1 MKKYIKAL
9 PIIFYPY
16 IYMIY
21 FLGYFLVAS
30 NSSGQNKTSE
40 IFLIVLLVLAVVCNL
55 YSFITSFSFI
65 HSAKKGKYSAKQ
77 LTKLNMIIKTVQI
90 PAYIIHFCL
99 GLLGLI
105 MSVWGIPII
114 LWAIFIDFI
123 TIVLSGVV
131 GISANIGAKKENIL
145 SSGQAVLFSILG
157 FVYCVDVFIS
167 ILLYIRVK
175 RKIIKNQLN
184 PDLQIEK

>member
-1 MKKYIKAL
+1 MKRLYKAL
-9 PIIFYPY
+9 PIILYPY
-16 IYMIY
+16 IYM
-21 FLGYFLVAS
+21 FCLLGYFLAMS
-30 NSSGQNKTSE
+30 NSPDEYKTSNT
-40 IFLIVLLVLAVVCNL
+40 FLIVLIFIAVICNL

-65 HSAKKGKYSAKQ
+65 FSAKKGKYTGKELA
-77 LTKLNMIIKTVQI
+77 KLNMIIKVVQI

-123 TIVLSGVV
+123 TIVLSGTV
-131 GISANIGAKKENIL
+131 GISAAISAQKENTL
-145 SSGQAVLFSILG
+145 STGQAVLFSILG

-167 ILLYIRVK
+167 IFLFIRVK
-175 RKIIKNQLN
+175 RENKKN
-184 PDLQIEK
+184 